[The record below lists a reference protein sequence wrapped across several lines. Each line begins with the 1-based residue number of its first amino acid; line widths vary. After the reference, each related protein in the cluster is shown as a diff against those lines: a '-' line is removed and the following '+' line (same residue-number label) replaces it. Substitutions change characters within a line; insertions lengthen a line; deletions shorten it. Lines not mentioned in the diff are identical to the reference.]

1 MEIHTHTH
9 TMEFYSTIM
18 NKIMSFIGKWIEP
31 EASKLKEIRLKK
43 LNALFFFLIGGKHQ
57 EITTKWKVGCLGGG
71 R

>member
-1 MEIHTHTH
+1 
-9 TMEFYSTIM
+9 
-18 NKIMSFIGKWIEP
+18 MSFIGKWIEP

-43 LNALFFFLIGGKHQ
+43 LNAHFFFLIGGKHQ